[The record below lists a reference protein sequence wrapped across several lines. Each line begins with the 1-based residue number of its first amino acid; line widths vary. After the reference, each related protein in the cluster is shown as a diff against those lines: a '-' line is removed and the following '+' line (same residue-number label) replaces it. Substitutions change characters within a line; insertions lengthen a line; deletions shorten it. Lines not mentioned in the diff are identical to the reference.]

1 MARHVA
7 ARLAVLAWCLAVVL
21 GLAYLGT
28 HWRLEAGVTA
38 FLPRDDSIAA
48 TLLRRE
54 ARGAGPAGAILAV
67 LSSPTG
73 RDASVDAVVDR
84 LRKSGAFSLVAAG
97 PGDLAAAA
105 RRLFPYRYLL
115 SPHVDAGTFSEERL
129 RVALAEVTERLQ
141 APAGGA
147 DAERLAADPT
157 GAWSHLLADWLGGA
171 ANRAP
176 GEAWRTAD
184 GRWVLLALPRA
195 SPYDL
200 DAQAR
205 SVTAVREAAATEG
218 FDAALAGAPAIA
230 VATRDTVRREA
241 TRVSLLAGLGVLV
254 LLAAALRPA
263 RRVLLCLLPVGS
275 AVLAGMVAVHVVF
288 GALHGIALA
297 FGATLLG
304 LTTDYPVHLL
314 GYGGGRAAAR
324 RIRRPLLLGLVS
336 TALGFAALALS
347 GLSGLSQ
354 LAVFAVAGLI
364 AAGGTS
370 LLVLPA
376 FAGEGGG
383 LRAWTAWSAHPPAGA
398 WLGWLLGC
406 LIVAGAGVAVP
417 RLMLEP
423 DLGALSPLPA
433 ELRHRDAAARE
444 AIGLA
449 GGRHLL
455 VVRAQAV
462 QTALRATEAAA
473 GVLNDS
479 GGIAFHSVAGILP
492 SRATQR
498 RRQAALPPPEVLR
511 RRLAAAANGLPLR
524 AEGFAPFVEAVAE
537 SRQRPPLTP
546 ASLGD
551 GPVGQWLSGLLFR
564 RSGGWHSL
572 VRLGA
577 PLESETL
584 AQVQRAVTGTG
595 ATVEAVDLK
604 ADVEAAVARYQ
615 RQVVRYSLIGGVAIA
630 VVLVWGLSGWRARVR
645 TALVTVS
652 GLAGALIWLA
662 ASSAA
667 LSLFHL
673 ASLLLVGGLALDY
686 GLFTGDRRTGTVT
699 TSVCVLSTVIAFAAL
714 ASANT
719 PVLHDIGTTVVAGAV
734 TAWLVAWLSQKGAGG
749 TQP

>member
-1 MARHVA
+1 MAGWVA
-7 ARLAVLAWCLAVVL
+7 TRFTVLAWCLAVVL

-28 HWRLEAGVTA
+28 HWRLEAGVNA

-67 LSSPTG
+67 LSTPAG
-73 RDASVDAVVDR
+73 HDASVDAVVDR
-84 LRKSGAFSLVAAG
+84 LRESGRFNLVAAG
-97 PGDLAAAA
+97 PGDLAAVA

-115 SPHVDAGTFSEERL
+115 SPHVDAGAFSTDRL
-129 RVALAEVTERLQ
+129 RAALVDVTERLQ

-147 DAERLAADPT
+147 DARRLAADPT
-157 GAWSHLLADWLGGA
+157 GEWTRLLADWLGGTANGA
-171 ANRAP
+171 A
-176 GEAWRTAD
+176 GGGWRTAD
-184 GRWVLLALPRA
+184 DRPVLLALPSA
-195 SPYDL
+195 VPYDL
-200 DAQAR
+200 DAQALA
-205 SVTAVREAAATEG
+205 VAAVREAAAAEG
-218 FDAALAGAPAIA
+218 FNAALAGAPAIA

-263 RRVLLCLLPVGS
+263 RRVLLCFLPVGT
-275 AVLAGMVAVHVVF
+275 AVLAGMVAVHLAF

-314 GYGGGRAAAR
+314 GYGGGRTAAR

-354 LAVFAVAGLI
+354 LALFAVAGLI
-364 AAGGTS
+364 AAGATS

-376 FAGEGGG
+376 FAGAGGG
-383 LRAWTAWSAHPPAGA
+383 LRAWTAWSARPPTGA

-406 LIVAGAGVAVP
+406 LAVAGAGVAVP
-417 RLMLEP
+417 RLMLQP

-455 VVRAQAV
+455 VVRAPAV

-473 GVLNDS
+473 AVLDDA
-479 GGIAFHSVAGILP
+479 GGIAFQSVTGILP

-498 RRQAALPPPEVLR
+498 RRQAALPTPEVLR

-524 AEGFAPFVEAVAE
+524 TEGLAPFVEAVAE
-537 SRQRPPLTP
+537 SRQRAPLTP
-546 ASLGD
+546 TNIGD
-551 GPVGQWLSGLLFR
+551 GPVGRWLSGSLFR
-564 RSGGWHSL
+564 RPDGWHSL

-577 PLESETL
+577 PLGSEIL
-584 AQVQRAVTGTG
+584 ARVQRAVTRNG
-595 ATVEAVDLK
+595 ATVEALDLK
-604 ADVEAAVARYQ
+604 AEVEAAVARYQ
-615 RQVVRYSLIGGVAIA
+615 RQVVRYSLIGGAAIA
-630 VVLVWGLSGWRARVR
+630 VAMVWGLSGWRARVR

-662 ASSAA
+662 VSSAA

-673 ASLLLVGGLALDY
+673 ASLLLVVGLALDY

-699 TSVCVLSTVIAFAAL
+699 TSVCVLSTVVAFAAL

-734 TAWLVAWLSQKGAGG
+734 TAWLVAWLS
-749 TQP
+749 